1 MSPSKSGAL
10 PSIFVPEKEKDET
23 YHRNYVQAIVSRSI
37 YSGYSERR
45 ALMDECVN
53 FYLGLQNGE
62 EFEFLQK
69 AEDGEVLP
77 AKWMD
82 FNKIAVKIDLLIGEL
97 SKRSYK
103 IDVRACN
110 KAAQSRRLD
119 EKNRLL
125 TEMRFAP
132 IAQELEMDNGL
143 PLQSD
148 EAFVPETAEQLD
160 IYMDKGYKE
169 TSELVMREVLKYLR
183 KVHNWD
189 YERIAVFRDLLIMG
203 IGFFKNQMDDGLPH
217 LERVDPRYM
226 IWDTNA
232 KDDFLSDSTYWGE
245 MSYMSLGEITRRFKI
260 SRKEL
265 EAAFKN
271 YNEFSR
277 NPQSYSQF
285 TVDFGFID
293 RTSRFQ
299 IFKNEGGEIRALVAK
314 AYWQDIKDIKRK
326 VSPDNYGQEHL
337 KKVGDDEE
345 GENIN
350 KTPIQIWRTGTL
362 IGGVFLK
369 DYGPMKNQD
378 RSVDNI
384 ATTTPPYI
392 ALVPNY
398 LNGAIVSKVHR
409 LKPLQNL
416 KNIAM
421 YRVQLDIARSGGKG
435 FIYDVAQLPKG
446 WDIHTALKYLRSTGI
461 AYIDSSV
468 EGAGTFNQFKEIDMG
483 LSQSVN
489 QFIELSMFLDREM
502 DSISGI
508 NEARQGLIQN
518 ASQAVGVTNS
528 ALLQSSLSTEMYFA
542 MFAQMF
548 TKAMNKQAGLAKI
561 AWAGKE
567 RFSPIIGDVG
577 VNFLEQ
583 DIELDLND
591 YNVFVEE
598 VPQSMQD
605 QQMFYNLVLTGIQ
618 TQQLPFMLGMKLLME
633 KDVEEAMNIL
643 EVEMKR
649 TEQQQMDQQSQLMQA
664 EQQQQQAQQQQAQQ
678 EMALKAQ
685 GDQMKTQADMQKIV
699 TQGKFDLHQGAVG
712 FQQQLA
718 LKKIDAAIQAQK
730 MKEQARKKAQGG
742 KKK

>member
-1 MSPSKSGAL
+1 MSQSKSGSF
-10 PSIFVPEKEKDET
+10 PSIFVPEKEKDEN
-23 YHRNYVQAIVSRSI
+23 YHKQYVQAIVSRSI

-53 FYLGLQNGE
+53 FYLGLQSGE
-62 EFEFLQK
+62 EFDFIQK

-110 KAAQSRRLD
+110 KAAQSKRLD
-119 EKNRLL
+119 EYNRLL

-132 IAQELEMDNGL
+132 IAQELEADNGL

-148 EAFVPETAEQLD
+148 DAFVPETKEQLD
-160 IYMDKGYKE
+160 IYMGKSYKE
-169 TSELVMREVLKYLR
+169 TSELVMREILKYLR

-203 IGFFKNQMDDGLPH
+203 LGFFKNQVEDGLPR

-245 MSYMSLGEITRRFKI
+245 MSYMSLGEITKRYKI

-271 YNEFSR
+271 YNEYNR
-277 NPQSYSQF
+277 NPQSYAQF

-299 IFKNEGGEIRALVAK
+299 VFKNEGGEIRALVAT
-314 AYWQDIKDIKRK
+314 AYWQDLKNIKRK
-326 VSPDNYGQEHL
+326 SSVDKYGEEHL
-337 KKVGDDEE
+337 KRVGEE
-345 GENIN
+345 KDGENIKN
-350 KTPIQIWRTGTL
+350 TPIQIWRTGTL

-392 ALVPNY
+392 ALIPNY

-421 YRVQLDIARSGGKG
+421 YRIQLDMARSGGKG
-435 FIYDVAQLPKG
+435 FVYDVAQLPKG
-446 WDIHTALKYLRSTGI
+446 WDVHTALKFLRTTGI

-468 EGAGTFNQFKEIDMG
+468 EGAGSFNQFKEIDMG
-483 LSQSVN
+483 LSQAVT

-502 DSISGI
+502 DAISGV

-542 MFAQMF
+542 MFSQMF
-548 TKAMNKQAGLAKI
+548 TKAVNKQAGLAKI

-598 VPQSMQD
+598 VPLAMQD
-605 QQMFYNLVLTGIQ
+605 QQMFYNLVMTGIQ
-618 TQQLPFMLGMKLLME
+618 TQQLPLLFGMKLLME
-633 KDVEEAMNIL
+633 KDVEEAMNLL
-643 EVEMKR
+643 EVETKR
-649 TEQQQMDQQSQLMQA
+649 QEQSQEEQQQQLMQQQQ
-664 EQQQQQAQQQQAQQ
+664 EQAQADQQQAQQDMQLKSQIAQ
-678 EMALKAQ
+678 MKAQ
-685 GDQMKTQADMQKIV
+685 GDMQKIV
-699 TQGKFDLHQGAVG
+699 AQGSLDMKQGAMG
-712 FQQQLA
+712 FQQQVA

-730 MKEQARKKAQGG
+730 NKEKATKKANMG
-742 KKK
+742 KKR

>member
-1 MSPSKSGAL
+1 MSQSKSGSF
-10 PSIFVPEKEKDET
+10 PSIFVPEKEKDEK
-23 YHRNYVQAIVSRSI
+23 YHKNYVQAIVSRSI

-45 ALMDECVN
+45 SLMDECVD
-53 FYLGLQNGE
+53 FYLGLQKGE

-97 SKRSYK
+97 SKRSYR
-103 IDVRACN
+103 IDVNACN
-110 KAAQSRRLD
+110 KSAQSRRLD

-125 TEMRFAP
+125 TEMRFSP
-132 IAQELEMDNGL
+132 IAQALEEDNGI
-143 PLQSD
+143 PLQSPD
-148 EAFVPETAEQLD
+148 AFIPETQEQLD
-160 IYMDKGYKE
+160 IYMNKGYKE
-169 TSELVMREVLKYLR
+169 KSEITMRAVLEYLR

-203 IGFFKNQMDDGLPH
+203 LGFFKSTIEDGLPR

-226 IWDTNA
+226 IWDVNA

-245 MSYMSLGEITRRFKI
+245 MSYMSLGEITRKFKI
-260 SRKEL
+260 DRKQL

-271 YNEFSR
+271 YNEYNRS
-277 NPQSYSQF
+277 PQQYSQF
-285 TVDFGFID
+285 AVDFAFID
-293 RTSRFQ
+293 RSSRFQ
-299 IFKNEGGEIRALVAK
+299 VYKNEGGEIRVLVAK
-314 AYWQDIKDIKRK
+314 AYWQDLKDIKRK
-326 VSPDNYGQEHL
+326 VSPDKYGQDHY
-337 KKVGDDEE
+337 KKVGEDED
-345 GENIN
+345 GDNIR

-369 DYGPMKNQD
+369 DWGIMKNQE

-384 ATTTPPYI
+384 ATTTPPYVGLI
-392 ALVPNY
+392 PNY

-416 KNIAM
+416 KNIAL
-421 YRVQLDIARSGGKG
+421 YRVQLDMARSGGKG
-435 FIYDVAQLPKG
+435 FVYDISQLPKG
-446 WDIHTALKYLRSTGI
+446 WDAHTALKYLRTAGI

-468 EGAGTFNQFKEIDMG
+468 EGAGTYNQFKEIDMG
-483 LSQSVN
+483 LSQSVS
-489 QFIELSMFLDREM
+489 QFIELSMFIDREM
-502 DSISGI
+502 DGISGI
-508 NEARQGLIQN
+508 NEARQGLIQS

-528 ALLQSSLSTEMYFA
+528 ALLQSSLSTEMYFN
-542 MFAQMF
+542 MFSQMF

-591 YNVFVEE
+591 YNVFIEE
-598 VPQSMQD
+598 VPQSLQD
-605 QQMFYNLVLTGIQ
+605 QQMFYNLVVTGIQ
-618 TQQLPFMLGMKLLME
+618 TGQLPFVFGLKLLME
-633 KDVEEAMNIL
+633 RDVEEAMQML
-643 EVEMKR
+643 EVETAR
-649 TEQQQMDQQSQLMQA
+649 QEQAQQQQQEDMMQ
-664 EQQQQQAQQQQAQQ
+664 QQQQQAAAEQQQKQQ
-678 EMALKAQ
+678 EMMLKAQ
-685 GDQMKTQADMQKIV
+685 DAQMKTQADMQRIMA
-699 TQGKFDLHQGAVG
+699 QGKMDLKQSALG
-712 FQQQLA
+712 FQQQVA
-718 LKKIDAAIQAQK
+718 LKKIDAAVQAQK
-730 MKEQARKKAQGG
+730 MREQARKKATT

>member
-1 MSPSKSGAL
+1 
-10 PSIFVPEKEKDET
+10 
-23 YHRNYVQAIVSRSI
+23 
-37 YSGYSERR
+37 
-45 ALMDECVN
+45 
-53 FYLGLQNGE
+53 
-62 EFEFLQK
+62 
-69 AEDGEVLP
+69 
-77 AKWMD
+77 
-82 FNKIAVKIDLLIGEL
+82 
-97 SKRSYK
+97 
-103 IDVRACN
+103 
-110 KAAQSRRLD
+110 
-119 EKNRLL
+119 
-125 TEMRFAP
+125 
-132 IAQELEMDNGL
+132 
-143 PLQSD
+143 
-148 EAFVPETAEQLD
+148 
-160 IYMDKGYKE
+160 
-169 TSELVMREVLKYLR
+169 
-183 KVHNWD
+183 
-189 YERIAVFRDLLIMG
+189 
-203 IGFFKNQMDDGLPH
+203 
-217 LERVDPRYM
+217 M

-245 MSYMSLGEITRRFKI
+245 MSYMSLGEITKRFKI

-271 YNEFSR
+271 YNEFNR
-277 NPQSYSQF
+277 NPQSYSAF

-314 AYWQDIKDIKRK
+314 AYWQDLKDIKRK
-326 VSPDNYGQEHL
+326 SSVDKYGNEHL
-337 KKVGDDEE
+337 KRVGEE
-345 GENIN
+345 EDGENIK

-369 DYGPMKNQD
+369 DWGVMKNQD

-392 ALVPNY
+392 ALIPNY

-421 YRVQLDIARSGGKG
+421 YRVQLDMARSGGKG
-435 FIYDVAQLPKG
+435 FVYDIAQLPKG
-446 WDIHTALKYLRSTGI
+446 WDVHTALKYLRTTGI

-468 EGAGTFNQFKEIDMG
+468 EGAGNFNQFKEIDMG
-483 LSQSVN
+483 LSQAVT

-542 MFAQMF
+542 MFSQMF

-598 VPQSMQD
+598 VPQALQD
-605 QQMFYNLVLTGIQ
+605 QQMFYNLVITGIQ
-618 TQQLPFMLGMKLLME
+618 TGQVPFMLGLKLLME
-633 KDVEEAMNIL
+633 KDVEEAVNML
-643 EVEMKR
+643 EVETKR
-649 TEQQQMDQQSQLMQA
+649 QEQMAQDQQQQLMQ
-664 EQQQQQAQQQQAQQ
+664 QQQEQAAAEQQQAQQ

-685 GDQMKTQADMQKIV
+685 SEQMRTQADLQKILA
-699 TQGKFDLHQGAVG
+699 QGRLDMKQGAMG
-712 FQQQLA
+712 FQQQVA